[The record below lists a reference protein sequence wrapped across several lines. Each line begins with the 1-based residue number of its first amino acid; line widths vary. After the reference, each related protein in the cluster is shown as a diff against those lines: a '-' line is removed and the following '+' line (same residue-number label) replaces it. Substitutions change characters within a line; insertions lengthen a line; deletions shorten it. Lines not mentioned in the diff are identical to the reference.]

1 MTQNEFLFQMYLHS
15 ESQLNLDSD
24 MKMTLDEADLIVDER
39 LMETN
44 MKLSAIETKADGMLL
59 IR

>member
-24 MKMTLDEADLIVDER
+24 TKMTLDEADLIVDER